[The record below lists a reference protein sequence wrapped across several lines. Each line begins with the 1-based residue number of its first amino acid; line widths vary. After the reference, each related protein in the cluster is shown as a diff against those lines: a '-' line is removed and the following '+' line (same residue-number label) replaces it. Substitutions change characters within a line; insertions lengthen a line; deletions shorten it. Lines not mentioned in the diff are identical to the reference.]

1 MQNVIHSLFT
11 NIENKFA
18 ATKCAHLLYIYSS
31 NRFHMC
37 VCVFVNFSILSI
49 RMVWC
54 AIFAGIFL
62 YVATNISKSIWT
74 KQQIN
79 SDDLWRP
86 NSFPIILSR
95 KEKKKPTHIDR
106 KCATNVHYDS
116 WSVKQQFIHNSID
129 SPFILNM
136 VEPISTPPIV
146 PHHSSTEWNAYFV
159 WAMLANDAG
168 HYIHLNFVRIFFPLS
183 LPFIHVID
191 LLQMWFR
198 PKFIQA

>member
-1 MQNVIHSLFT
+1 
-11 NIENKFA
+11 
-18 ATKCAHLLYIYSS
+18 
-31 NRFHMC
+31 MC

-95 KEKKKPTHIDR
+95 KEKKNQRTSIE
-106 KCATNVHYDS
+106 NVRQMS
-116 WSVKQQFIHNSID
+116 IMIHD
-129 SPFILNM
+129 
-136 VEPISTPPIV
+136 
-146 PHHSSTEWNAYFV
+146 
-159 WAMLANDAG
+159 
-168 HYIHLNFVRIFFPLS
+168 
-183 LPFIHVID
+183 
-191 LLQMWFR
+191 Q
-198 PKFIQA
+198 